1 MKENSKISKIARAM
15 DLPADVLKT
24 TPHIEISGNN
34 EILAQGYLG
43 ILSFDTEQITL
54 SAGKY
59 SLKISGYNLFI
70 RNFTV
75 DAVLISGTVTH
86 LEFI

>member
-1 MKENSKISKIARAM
+1 MKENSKLNKIARAM
-15 DLPADVLKT
+15 DFPSDVLKT

-59 SLKISGYNLFI
+59 SLKISGCNLFI

-75 DAVLISGTVTH
+75 DALLISGNVTE
-86 LEFI
+86 LKFI